1 MSEDIEL
8 LKFMGTDARKWAT
21 EFCSRNPDVD
31 FDTMVGWFAN
41 AINAGR
47 YAPKTKEKQI
57 KIKVPNLRIVK

>member
-1 MSEDIEL
+1 
-8 LKFMGTDARKWAT
+8 MGTDARKWAT